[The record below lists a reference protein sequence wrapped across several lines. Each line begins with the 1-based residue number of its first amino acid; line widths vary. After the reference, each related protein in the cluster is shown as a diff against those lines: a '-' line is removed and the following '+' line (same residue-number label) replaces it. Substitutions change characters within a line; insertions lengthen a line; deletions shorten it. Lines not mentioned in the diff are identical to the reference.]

1 MNSINAPR
9 FLQALVTQNLRI
21 ADACALCRVNNKTL
35 AKILRGERP
44 RRLDALTRV
53 INGLKIPASEA
64 FIATTSKTTQGP
76 RLYLVP
82 DRRKYD
88 EIT

>member
-1 MNSINAPR
+1 M
-9 FLQALVTQNLRI
+9 VTQGLRI
-21 ADACALCRVNNKTL
+21 VDVCAICRVNNKTVS
-35 AKILRGERP
+35 KILRGERP
-44 RRLDALTRV
+44 RLDALTRV

-64 FIATTSKTTQGP
+64 FIATTPKTTQGP

-82 DRRKYD
+82 DRRKHD